1 MGSLYRRPNSWATY
15 SDGSGRRVR
24 ASTGTDDKEEA
35 KRFLKIREGKVGEG
49 APLPPRL
56 DRITFDEL
64 RDGLMAYYRTTGR
77 WKHLDD
83 AERRIGHLTRY
94 FGGRRVV
101 TITPR

>member
-1 MGSLYRRPNSWATY
+1 VTAPAGAY
-15 SDGSGRRVR
+15 VR
-24 ASTGTDDKEEA
+24 ALAPTTRKRRNGFSRSA
-35 KRFLKIREGKVGEG
+35 KARWGKG